1 MLQSATHATPM
12 ICARRRDALAIAF
25 TYVCA
30 RVRARV
36 CVRLLVRL
44 VDGEGDANPCSFHV
58 FVGGEIAF
66 KLSVIASH

>member
-1 MLQSATHATPM
+1 MRACVRA
-12 ICARRRDALAIAF
+12 C
-25 TYVCA
+25 
-30 RVRARV
+30 VRARV